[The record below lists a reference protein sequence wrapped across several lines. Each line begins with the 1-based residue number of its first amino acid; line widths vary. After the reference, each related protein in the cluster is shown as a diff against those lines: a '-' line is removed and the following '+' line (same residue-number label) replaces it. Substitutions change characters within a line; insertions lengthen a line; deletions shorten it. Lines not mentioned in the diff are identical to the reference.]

1 MSTLIARFRP
11 NILIYPGLLL
21 MAALAGVLV
30 AQIEGERGV
39 PPIASSGDYEVS
51 GIKVDTAGKTP
62 QEAREAGWRLAQR
75 LGWQKLWA
83 KMNGGAAPG
92 LSDSQLDAIVSG
104 IEVESEQ
111 IGPHRYIA
119 TLGIQFDRARAGQI
133 LGVSGSGLRS
143 PPLLVLPVLWQGGA
157 PVSFESVNEWQKAW
171 ARYRTGDSAIDY
183 VRTSGTGPDSLLLN
197 YGQTGRRGRTWW
209 RVLLDQ
215 YGAADVIMP
224 IARVER
230 MWPGGAVEG
239 HFTARYGPDNR
250 YIGDFRLRA
259 SDAKGIPA
267 MMDEAV
273 RRIDALYVQ
282 ALSEGALRPDPS
294 LIIEEPVNATN
305 VTQPL
310 PLNMSDVMPEEVTP
324 AATVATFQ
332 IQYDSANP
340 AAVAQ
345 AEGAVRAV
353 PGVRN
358 AATTSLALGG
368 TSVMAVTFDGSA
380 EMLRTALM
388 ARGYTVSA
396 AGTTMRIVRRAA
408 Q

>member
-1 MSTLIARFRP
+1 MF
-11 NILIYPGLLL
+11 
-21 MAALAGVLV
+21 
-30 AQIEGERGV
+30 
-39 PPIASSGDYEVS
+39 
-51 GIKVDTAGKTP
+51 
-62 QEAREAGWRLAQR
+62 
-75 LGWQKLWA
+75 
-83 KMNGGAAPG
+83 
-92 LSDSQLDAIVSG
+92 
-104 IEVESEQ
+104 EQ
-111 IGPHRYIA
+111 A
-119 TLGIQFDRARAGQI
+119 
-133 LGVSGSGLRS
+133 
-143 PPLLVLPVLWQGGA
+143 
-157 PVSFESVNEWQKAW
+157 NEWQKAW

-230 MWPGGAVEG
+230 MWPGGPVEG

-305 VTQPL
+305 VTQAL
-310 PLNMSDVMPEEVTP
+310 PVNMSDVMPEEVTP